1 MNVRSFKKSFGLLDN
16 ICFPQFWR
24 HITGFSC
31 IYQSLH
37 RSDRPEYRTVLISF
51 SSLMS
56 HFSSMKKQIYALFI
70 LNLFSLEIYTLKESN
85 KIQKTLLD
93 RTYFFFL
100 LFFPKFF
107 ISLDTFQTFRYMWQI
122 YCMGHR
128 LKEDIGKNTTF

>member
-1 MNVRSFKKSFGLLDN
+1 MNVRSFKKSFKAKLRSTGQYL
-16 ICFPQFWR
+16 FPQFWR
-24 HITGFSC
+24 HIIGFSC

-70 LNLFSLEIYTLKESN
+70 LNLFSLEIYTRKESN

-100 LFFPKFF
+100 LFFPKFCLF
-107 ISLDTFQTFRYMWQI
+107 HWIPFKRSDICGRYIAWVI
-122 YCMGHR
+122 
-128 LKEDIGKNTTF
+128 D

>member
-1 MNVRSFKKSFGLLDN
+1 MNVRSFKKSFKAKL
-16 ICFPQFWR
+16 R
-24 HITGFSC
+24 STGQYLFSP
-31 IYQSLH
+31 ILAPYNRVFLYLSIVTSL
-37 RSDRPEYRTVLISF
+37 RQTEYRTVLISF

-100 LFFPKFF
+100 LFSPKFF
-107 ISLDTFQTFRYMWQI
+107 LFHWIPFKRSDICGRYIAWVI
-122 YCMGHR
+122 
-128 LKEDIGKNTTF
+128 D

>member
-1 MNVRSFKKSFGLLDN
+1 MNVRSFKKSFKAKL
-16 ICFPQFWR
+16 R
-24 HITGFSC
+24 STGQYLFSP
-31 IYQSLH
+31 ILAPYNRVFLHYQSLH

-51 SSLMS
+51 SCLMS

-107 ISLDTFQTFRYMWQI
+107 LFHWIPFKRSDICGRYIAWVI
-122 YCMGHR
+122 
-128 LKEDIGKNTTF
+128 D